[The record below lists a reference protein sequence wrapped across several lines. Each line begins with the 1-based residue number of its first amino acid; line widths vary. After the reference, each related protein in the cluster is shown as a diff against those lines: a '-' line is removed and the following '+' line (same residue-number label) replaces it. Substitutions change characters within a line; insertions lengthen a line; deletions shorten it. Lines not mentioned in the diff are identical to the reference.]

1 MAKTRQP
8 IKLLTITILSDGQR
22 IISEMTRANG
32 MKDELVIEI
41 LEQVIANFKSRN
53 GKASK

>member
-1 MAKTRQP
+1 MPKQRQP
-8 IKLLTITILSDGQR
+8 LKLLTLTVLSDGKR
-22 IISEMTRANG
+22 IITETTRANG

-41 LEQVIANFKSRN
+41 LEQVIANIKSRN